1 MDIVS
6 RDRRPQ
12 RVIGGFP
19 ISEGYPVRNRE
30 ETFQEDGLPFSL
42 DDDSSV
48 PDGSPSFAGRLPQRL
63 SHGFSYDAKA
73 ERKEGSSNTPLKT
86 DSIGSSHRHTEGN
99 LRESINL
106 KDHRQAT
113 TRSKGSILQRS
124 SQFPFA

>member
-1 MDIVS
+1 MDIVN

-73 ERKEGSSNTPLKT
+73 ERKEGSCNTPHKT
-86 DSIGSSHRHTEGN
+86 DSIGSSHRHTERN
-99 LRESINL
+99 MRESINL

-113 TRSKGSILQRS
+113 TRSKGSILQCS